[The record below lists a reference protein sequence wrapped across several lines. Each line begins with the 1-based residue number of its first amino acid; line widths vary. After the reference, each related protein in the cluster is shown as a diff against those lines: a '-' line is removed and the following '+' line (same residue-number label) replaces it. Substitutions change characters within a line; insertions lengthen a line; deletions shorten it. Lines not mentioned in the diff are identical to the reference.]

1 MRKRRAPLLPHPK
14 AEPLA
19 YAVFQQLLAGR
30 EPLDALA
37 HAKAELARAEGAPFP
52 TRGAPPGSGLSPKQA
67 RLIRELEKATPEA
80 RLQKLRRSRQHLRGQ
95 AVAEEFLRRAQTAL
109 PENPEESATW
119 GEAAARVAGY
129 GGPDAWEDDDP
140 RLVALEVMGICY
152 MANAARI
159 RCDFE
164 AAEAGFQQAG
174 YLISELRVTDL
185 EAQGLCSS
193 FYGSFAGAQR
203 KFHRAAKAFENSL
216 QAWRQLGDL
225 KREAQSW
232 ISLGIAHSE
241 AGRANDALVSYRQ
254 GAALAEAVGC
264 ASLAWMARYNEA
276 DTVSVTGTLSEAK
289 RSFAAIGPHP
299 DLPEVGSP
307 SYRLMWLEARI
318 AARSGEREQAEESF
332 RTAQQGFLE
341 HRLPFQAALVAL
353 ERALLLLEGGR
364 WGEVRALAAEVLEA
378 FRALGVHR
386 EAFAAW
392 RLFHEACERE
402 AAGAALVV
410 RLKTYLR
417 GAERDPGFVFS
428 TAE

>member
-37 HAKAELARAEGAPFP
+37 HAKAELARA
-52 TRGAPPGSGLSPKQA
+52 
-67 RLIRELEKATPEA
+67 TPEA

-95 AVAEEFLRRAQTAL
+95 AVAEEFLRRAQAAL
-109 PENPEESATW
+109 PENPEDSATW

-193 FYGSFAGAQR
+193 FYGSFMTAQR
-203 KFHRAAKAFENSL
+203 R
-216 QAWRQLGDL
+216 
-225 KREAQSW
+225 SW
-232 ISLGIAHSE
+232 CG
-241 AGRANDALVSYRQ
+241 
-254 GAALAEAVGC
+254 
-264 ASLAWMARYNEA
+264 
-276 DTVSVTGTLSEAK
+276 
-289 RSFAAIGPHP
+289 
-299 DLPEVGSP
+299 
-307 SYRLMWLEARI
+307 
-318 AARSGEREQAEESF
+318 
-332 RTAQQGFLE
+332 
-341 HRLPFQAALVAL
+341 
-353 ERALLLLEGGR
+353 
-364 WGEVRALAAEVLEA
+364 
-378 FRALGVHR
+378 
-386 EAFAAW
+386 
-392 RLFHEACERE
+392 
-402 AAGAALVV
+402 
-410 RLKTYLR
+410 
-417 GAERDPGFVFS
+417 
-428 TAE
+428 